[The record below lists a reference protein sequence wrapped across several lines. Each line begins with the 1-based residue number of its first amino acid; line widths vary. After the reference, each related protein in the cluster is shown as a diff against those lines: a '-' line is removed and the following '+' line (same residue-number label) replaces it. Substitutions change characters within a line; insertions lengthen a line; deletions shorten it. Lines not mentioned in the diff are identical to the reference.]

1 MEKEFYTVIVADDE
15 PELLDAVCE
24 MIPWNSIGFQ
34 LVGRA
39 GNGWDAL
46 QLVEQLR
53 PDLLLTDIQ
62 MNFISGISLAKQ
74 VRELQPL
81 TQIVFLSGYDDF
93 EYAQYAI
100 EYNVL
105 RYLLK
110 PIGMEELTRN
120 LVEIHQKI
128 TDIFQHLQPKQ
139 QAVADWR
146 ATVLSGLLDS
156 YGGKP
161 DRLQFLREGLIRE
174 HDDSFWVLA
183 VECSQDISYT
193 VDVVME
199 KSFCSHSV
207 YSGGRVLTLLAGD
220 SFSKLPAALEEL
232 SQAIWRVLGLRCTM
246 GISRCFSSLDD
257 MNSACREAVDA
268 QHLAEP
274 GSIQFVNAIAA
285 SEKSGQSLKDAAA
298 ALDAVLKTTDR
309 EELEV
314 QLPRVLESHSGDSR
328 LQQQI
333 LLVQLLGR
341 AVDLLADNDGPQSVE
356 ELCRRCGLEEML
368 FPGQPLDRCR
378 SAVMRLYF
386 AARNRIAEQHREGMS
401 LLCSQALD
409 IISQDYR
416 KEDLSLGAVS
426 ERLHVSPNYLSSN
439 MKKYAGDTFINLLT
453 QKRMEV
459 ARELLTKKNIR
470 IYEVAQQ
477 CGYSDQHY
485 FSFCFKKYFGVSP
498 AQLRRAEQEKA
509 GQL

>member
-1 MEKEFYTVIVADDE
+1 MEKEFYTVVVADDE

-24 MIPWNSIGFQ
+24 MIPWNSIGFR

-46 QLVEQLR
+46 QLVEQLG

-93 EYAQYAI
+93 EYAQKAI

-110 PIGMEELTRN
+110 PIGMEELTQN
-120 LVEIHQKI
+120 LREIHQKI
-128 TDIFQHLQPKQ
+128 AQIFQRLQPRRQ
-139 QAVADWR
+139 DGADWR
-146 ATVLSGLLDS
+146 PTLLSGLLDGF
-156 YGGKP
+156 GGVP
-161 DRLQFLREGLIRE
+161 DRLEFLRKGLIRE
-174 HDDSFWVLA
+174 EDRDFWVLA

-220 SFSKLPAALEEL
+220 GFGRLPTALDEL
-232 SQAIWRVLGLRCTM
+232 SQAVWRVLGLHSTM
-246 GISRCFSSLDD
+246 GISRCFSGLEGLS
-257 MNSACREAVDA
+257 SACREAVDA

-274 GSIQFVNAIAA
+274 GSIQFVNTIVAA
-285 SEKSGQSLKDAAA
+285 RKAGQSLKDAAA
-298 ALDAVLKTTDR
+298 ELDSALKTTDR
-309 EELEV
+309 GELEV
-314 QLPRVLESHSGDSR
+314 RLPRVLEGGDSLR
-328 LQQQI
+328 QQI
-333 LLVQLLGR
+333 LLVRLLGK
-341 AVDLLADNDGPQSVE
+341 ALDLLAENEGPESVE
-356 ELCRRCGLEEML
+356 ELCRRCGLENLL
-368 FPGQPLDRCR
+368 FTGKPLQQCR
-378 SAVMRLYF
+378 DSVLRLYLE
-386 AARNRIAEQHREGMS
+386 ARNRITEQRQEGMS
-401 LLCSQALD
+401 LLCRQALE
-409 IISQDYR
+409 IIARDYQ

-426 ERLHVSPNYLSSN
+426 ERLHVTPNYLSAN

-453 QKRMEV
+453 KKRMEV
-459 ARELLTKKNIR
+459 AREKLTTGSQR
-470 IYEVAQQ
+470 IYEVARQ

-498 AQLRRAEQEKA
+498 AQLRGAGQGKA
-509 GQL
+509 GPV